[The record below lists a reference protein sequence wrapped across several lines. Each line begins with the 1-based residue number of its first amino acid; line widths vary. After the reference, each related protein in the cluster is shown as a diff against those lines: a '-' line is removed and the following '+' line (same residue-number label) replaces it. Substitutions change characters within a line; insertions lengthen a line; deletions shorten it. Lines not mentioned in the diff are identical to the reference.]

1 MTPVIY
7 WVRRDLR
14 LTDNPALRAA
24 VATGRPVIPVF
35 IWDEVCET
43 LGACPAWRL
52 GLGVEA
58 FATSLAGIGSRLICR
73 RGTALDVLSSL
84 IDETGATY
92 VVWNRLYDPDAIAR
106 DTAVKAAL
114 KERDVGA
121 ESHAAHLLFEPW
133 TVETKTGG
141 PYRVYTPFWK
151 AVRGIHVG
159 DPLPAPSNI
168 AAPDAW
174 PGSDDP
180 ASWDLGKAMQRGA
193 EVVAPYLTVGEA
205 AAMDRLDRFIDGPIN
220 RYKADRDKPAIDAS
234 SGLSENLAVGEISP
248 RQIWAVGLRAR
259 EAGAT
264 GAEKFLS
271 EVAWR
276 EFAYHLLYHYPL
288 MTTEAWRPEWASFP
302 WSDGAGPEA
311 EAWRQGRTGIRF
323 VDAAMRELYVTGR
336 MHNRAR
342 MVVASF
348 LTKNLLIDWRVGLDW
363 FAECLADWDPA
374 SNAMGWQ
381 WVAGSGPDAA
391 PYFRVFNPDT
401 QAEKFDARGEYQRRW
416 IAERELAPTETALS
430 YFDAVPRSWAL
441 SANQPYPAPILGLKE
456 GRQRALDAYA
466 AWKADRDG

>member
-14 LTDNPALRAA
+14 LADNPALQAA
-24 VATGRPVIPVF
+24 IATGRPVIPVF

-52 GLGVEA
+52 GLGVQA
-58 FATSLAGIGSRLICR
+58 FATRLAGVGSRLICR
-73 RGTALDVLSSL
+73 RGTALEALSSL
-84 IDETGATY
+84 IDETGATD
-92 VVWNRLYDPDAIAR
+92 VIWNRLYDPDAIAR
-106 DTAVKAAL
+106 DKEVKASL
-114 KERDVGA
+114 KDRGVSA

-151 AVRGIHVG
+151 AVRGSDISE
-159 DPLPAPSNI
+159 PATAPSRI
-168 AAPDAW
+168 PVPEAW
-174 PGSDDP
+174 PESQDPSD
-180 ASWDLGKAMQRGA
+180 WDLGKRMQRGA
-193 EVVAPYLTVGEA
+193 DIVLPYLTVGED
-205 AAMDRLDRFIDGPIN
+205 AAMERLTRFIGGPIA
-220 RYKADRDKPAIDAS
+220 RYKTDRDKPAVDAT

-248 RQIWAVGLRAR
+248 RQVWIAGRRAM
-259 EAGAT
+259 EAGAQE
-264 GAEKFLS
+264 AETFLS

-276 EFAYHLLYHYPL
+276 EFAYHLLFHYPH
-288 MTTEAWRPEWASFP
+288 MTTEAWRPEWAGFP
-302 WSDGAGPEA
+302 WSDGAGGEA
-311 EAWRQGRTGIRF
+311 TAWKQGRTGIRF

-342 MVVASF
+342 MVVASL
-348 LTKNLLIDWRVGLDW
+348 LTKNLLVDWRVGLDW

-374 SNAMGWQ
+374 ANAMGWQ

-401 QAEKFDARGEYQRRW
+401 QADKFDPKGDYQRRW
-416 IAERELAPTETALS
+416 IAEGELAPTDTALS
-430 YFDAVPRSWAL
+430 YFEAVPRSWDM

-466 AWKADRDG
+466 DWKAARDG